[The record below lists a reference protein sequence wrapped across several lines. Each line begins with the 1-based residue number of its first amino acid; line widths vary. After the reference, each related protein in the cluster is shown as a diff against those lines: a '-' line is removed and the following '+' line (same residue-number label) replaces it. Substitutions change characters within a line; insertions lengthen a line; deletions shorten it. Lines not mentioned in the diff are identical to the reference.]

1 MLLPRTWQYSGEA
14 CGCAMTP
21 THARRGAK
29 CYRYYL
35 CCGAHRHGR
44 QSCPSKSIP
53 AEPIERLVLEQ
64 IQSLGP
70 DPALGNLEGWTPA
83 EQLRLVQLLI
93 ERVDYDGAQDKV
105 AITFRSDG
113 LPSLAAE
120 RVAPNQETDA

>member
-1 MLLPRTWQYSGEA
+1 
-14 CGCAMTP
+14 MTP

-29 CYRYYL
+29 CYRYSL

-64 IQSLGP
+64 IRRLGSDLTPGSLEERA
-70 DPALGNLEGWTPA
+70 PALPPA

-93 ERVDYDGAQDKV
+93 EPVDSDGGQGKG
-105 AITFRSDG
+105 AITFPSYAR
-113 LPSLAAE
+113 PSLTTE
-120 RVAPNQETDA
+120 RAAPNQHTEDHTGHVQH